1 MIKSPINN
9 PPVAAHHDLNRTF
22 SLLIRTARHFGLA
35 LACLALA
42 GITVAQEPTPSTQAP
57 AIKVEVQQVLVP
69 VVVTDHKGHFITDLK
84 ASDFR
89 VFEDGVEQK
98 LAAFTTH
105 EDGESEALR
114 PDAST
119 PVPGAGESVAP
130 PHATSDSRPRHTYL
144 IVLDTLNSSLAGSV
158 YVRDALKKLFK
169 EEQASDTQYAV
180 IAVGRTTVVIQNLTR
195 DPKAVLAAL
204 GKKEFSNAIV
214 SSEASNLTQQETD
227 LRQQLEQYCAPSSA
241 DKHSDTGCGPYMPE
255 ILTLA
260 RNAAQERD
268 RLTRNFLINLRSLT
282 EQLSRMPGRRVLI
295 VASDGFSL
303 QPGRPLF
310 EMISTFTDQVKYT
323 SYDPTSYLSSE
334 ISGIARLATSRNVT
348 FYTLDS
354 RGLSAQPGI
363 DISDK
368 LTETRNQAQDLAKMT
383 STIGTS
389 VIEKQDPMN
398 FLAQATGGIFY
409 HNSNDLLKGLRQ
421 AVADGRSYYELAYYS
436 SNPTIDGKFRAIKV
450 EVKDKNFAVRAKPG
464 YWASA
469 IDLATTVATT
479 RAEPSPTPAPSGN
492 TPAATP
498 ATPSV
503 PSILAAPAMAGNIP
517 SIKPTLGTGP
527 STLAPPTPSL
537 VEIPTAKLIR
547 EVPEL
552 KNLEPSTS
560 QDLLASILEKVGSN
574 VATLFHNFPNVAS
587 REQVREQRLMAK
599 QSADT
604 QYVVTQT
611 HNDQIYHDYRYVA
624 LENSDR
630 NQARLKEYR
639 TDTKGRLVTSNGADN
654 GFMITK
660 GFVSTPVFFDPSH
673 QQESKFRYLGQQL
686 IEKRA
691 TYVVAFAQLP
701 SAQVKEQIGVG
712 KGHSVFVLTQG
723 LAWIDPDNYQIIR
736 MWTGLM
742 APVSEIK
749 LEAQTTRVYFAEVH
763 FQGMASG
770 LWLPSKVQVETK
782 WGDLIF
788 RNSHTYSEFKLF
800 SVNTQER
807 QDVPASP

>member
-1 MIKSPINN
+1 MKFPTNCQPINL
-9 PPVAAHHDLNRTF
+9 HHYHSWTF
-22 SLLIRTARHFGLA
+22 SRHHRKVRQSGLA
-35 LACLALA
+35 LVCFALA
-42 GITVAQEPTPSTQAP
+42 GLAVAQEPPPRTQAP
-57 AIKVEVQQVLVP
+57 AIKVQVQQVLVP
-69 VVVTDHKGHFITDLK
+69 VVVTDHKGHFITEMK
-84 ASDFR
+84 ASDFQ

-98 LAAFTTH
+98 LAGFTTH
-105 EDGESEALR
+105 ENGESEAPQL
-114 PDAST
+114 DAST

-130 PHATSDSRPRHTYL
+130 PHAASDSRPRHTYL
-144 IVLDTLNSSLAGSV
+144 IVMDTLNSSLAGSV

-169 EEQASDTQYAV
+169 EEQADGTQYAV
-180 IAVGRTTVVIQNLTR
+180 IAVGRTTVVIQNLTH
-195 DPKAVLAAL
+195 DPKVVLAAL

-214 SSEASNLTQQETD
+214 SSEASTLTQQEND
-227 LRQQLEQYCAPSSA
+227 LRQQLEEHCSPSIA

-268 RLTRNFLINLRSLT
+268 RLTRNFLIDLRSLT

-303 QPGRPLF
+303 QPGRSLF
-310 EMISTFTDQVKYT
+310 EMISTFTDQAKYT

-334 ISGIARLATSRNVT
+334 ISGITRLATSRNVT

-383 STIGTS
+383 SAIGTS
-389 VIEKQDPMN
+389 VMEKQDPMN

-436 SNPTIDGKFRAIKV
+436 SNPAIDGKFRAIKV
-450 EVKDKNFAVRAKPG
+450 EVKDKNSVVRAKPG

-469 IDLATTVATT
+469 IDMATTAATT
-479 RAEPSPTPAPSGN
+479 RAEPSPTPAPLGN

-498 ATPSV
+498 AMPSV

-517 SIKPTLGTGP
+517 PIKPSPSTGP
-527 STLAPPTPSL
+527 STLAPTAPSL
-537 VEIPTAKLIR
+537 IEIPTAKLTR
-547 EVPEL
+547 KVPEL
-552 KNLEPSTS
+552 KNLEPATS
-560 QDLLASILEKVGSN
+560 QDLLALILQKVGAN
-574 VATLFHNFPNVAS
+574 VSTLFTNFPNVTS
-587 REQVREQRLMAK
+587 REQVREQRLMAT
-599 QSADT
+599 QSA
-604 QYVVTQT
+604 VAQT
-611 HNDQIYHDYRYVA
+611 FNDQIYHDFRYVVLA
-624 LENSDR
+624 NSSQK
-630 NQARLKEYR
+630 QAHLREYR
-639 TDTKGRLVTSNGADN
+639 TDANGRGVDPSGLDDGY
-654 GFMITK
+654 MITQ
-660 GFVSTPVFFDPSH
+660 GFVSTPVFFDPAY
-673 QQESKFRYLGQQL
+673 QGDSKFRYLGQQV
-686 IEKRA
+686 IEKRT

-701 SAQVKEQIGVG
+701 SAHVKEQIGVG
-712 KGHSVFVLTQG
+712 KGQTVFVLTQG

-742 APVSEIK
+742 ASVPEIK
-749 LEAQTTRVYFAEVH
+749 LEAQTTRVNFAEVR
-763 FQGMASG
+763 FQGIASG

-782 WGDLIF
+782 CGDLIF

-800 SVNTQER
+800 TVQTQER
-807 QDVPASP
+807 HDAPVAP